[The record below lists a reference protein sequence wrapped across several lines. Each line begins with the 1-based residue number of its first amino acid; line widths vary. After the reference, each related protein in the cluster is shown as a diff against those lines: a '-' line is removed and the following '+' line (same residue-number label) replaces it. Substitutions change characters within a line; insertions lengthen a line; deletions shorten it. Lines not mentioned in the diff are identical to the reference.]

1 MNRLITAYVVD
12 TSACPK
18 RQAVFYLRESNEP
31 CADKTDDSRCELAHN
46 RMAAG
51 LDAYGERRDIELKRK
66 RKRDGGMAINR
77 TKESR
82 IMKKSFKD
90 HGYED
95 LFLPSEIKQDR
106 NRKNESE

>member
-1 MNRLITAYVVD
+1 M
-12 TSACPK
+12 
-18 RQAVFYLRESNEP
+18 
-31 CADKTDDSRCELAHN
+31 
-46 RMAAG
+46 M
-51 LDAYGERRDIELKRK
+51 AYGERRDIEL
-66 RKRDGGMAINR
+66 KRDGGMAINR

-82 IMKKSFKD
+82 IMKKTYKD

>member
-1 MNRLITAYVVD
+1 MAYGERRD
-12 TSACPK
+12 IELK
-18 RQAVFYLRESNEP
+18 RKRKRDDGMANCGINEP

-66 RKRDGGMAINR
+66 RKRDRGMAINR

-82 IMKKSFKD
+82 IMKKTYKD

>member
-1 MNRLITAYVVD
+1 M
-12 TSACPK
+12 
-18 RQAVFYLRESNEP
+18 RESNEP

-82 IMKKSFKD
+82 IMKKGKSFKD
-90 HGYED
+90 HGCED